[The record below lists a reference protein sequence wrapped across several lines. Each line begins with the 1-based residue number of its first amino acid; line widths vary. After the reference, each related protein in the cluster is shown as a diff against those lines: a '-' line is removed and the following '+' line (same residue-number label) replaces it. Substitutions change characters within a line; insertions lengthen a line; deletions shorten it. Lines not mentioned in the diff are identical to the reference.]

1 MVAATLNLTLG
12 AVSRPFAYRKGTV
25 DEAVVAQALTV
36 GAYDVERL
44 RRGGELV
51 ALYER
56 MVASGR
62 PPLIVDAAANIGAAA
77 VFFTYKFPNATI
89 IALEPDSANFALLI
103 ANTAGLP
110 VQCIQATVAS
120 ESAVDRAAPRVAVG
134 DIYDRS
140 PDTQPFIL
148 KFDIEAD
155 DLFALNTEWL
165 QRTPALIASLSDYLV
180 PGTAASRRFI
190 WTTVGQNP
198 QIASSDGPY
207 VSRKTGTRRVPA
219 IEINSL

>member
-25 DEAVVAQALTV
+25 DEAVVAQALKV

-62 PPLIVDAAANIGAAA
+62 PPLIVDTAANIGAAA
-77 VFFTYKFPNATI
+77 VFFTYKFPKATI
-89 IALEPDSANFALLI
+89 IALEPDSAKFELLI

-120 ESAVDRAAPRVAVG
+120 EGAVDREAPRVAVG

-190 WTTVGQNP
+190 KYTTGWDRDLIYAEDNLF
-198 QIASSDGPY
+198 
-207 VSRKTGTRRVPA
+207 
-219 IEINSL
+219 SLGRTPMRAAA

>member
-1 MVAATLNLTLG
+1 MEPMNLPLNAGDSGAGATAPTAPLTSSPATTPTAAPAMALRLAAG
-12 AVSRPFAYRKGTV
+12 ASALAGVLHYA
-25 DEAVVAQALTV
+25 AVPEHRA
-36 GAYDVERL
+36 EWW
-44 RRGGELV
+44 
-51 ALYER
+51 
-56 MVASGR
+56 
-62 PPLIVDAAANIGAAA
+62 AAA
-77 VFFTYKFPNATI
+77 VFFTYKFPKATI
-89 IALEPDSANFALLI
+89 IALEPDSAKYELLI

-120 ESAVDRAAPRVAVG
+120 EGAVDRAAPRVAVG

-190 WTTVGQNP
+190 KYTTGWDRDLIYAEDNLF
-198 QIASSDGPY
+198 
-207 VSRKTGTRRVPA
+207 
-219 IEINSL
+219 SLGRTPMRAAA